1 MVVATEL
8 ARDSGALARWKHMAR
23 DSGALAQWKGMARDS
38 GALVPFVKQLE
49 DYFKVKKG
57 V

>member
-1 MVVATEL
+1 MDTEL
-8 ARDSGALARWKHMAR
+8 ARDSGALAGWKEMGR
-23 DSGALAQWKGMARDS
+23 DSGALARWKEMARDS

-49 DYFKVKKG
+49 NCFKVKKG